1 MGEERERDV
10 DGSTACMLA
19 SEEKAE
25 SKLSAQLNKLSLS
38 SQFIRPLFLG
48 MAANSSTPPGS
59 PGAGAVGGGAA
70 APLFPGGLGSFTT
83 PMFIKNIPT
92 KTTTVIPYGNFLDI
106 SFKEQKLGLIL
117 GGALCGILVLNL

>member
-1 MGEERERDV
+1 MGGEIDV
-10 DGSTACMLA
+10 DEPIEWMLA
-19 SEEKAE
+19 SKEKVE
-25 SKLSAQLNKLSLS
+25 TKLSAQLNKLSLS

-48 MAANSSTPPGS
+48 MAADSSTPPGS
-59 PGAGAVGGGAA
+59 PGAGAIGGGAA